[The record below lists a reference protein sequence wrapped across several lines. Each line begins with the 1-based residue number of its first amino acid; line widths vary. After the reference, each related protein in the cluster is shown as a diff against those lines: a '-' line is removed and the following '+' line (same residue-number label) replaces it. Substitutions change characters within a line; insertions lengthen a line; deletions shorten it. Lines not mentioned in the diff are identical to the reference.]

1 MDVVFSI
8 SISRDFSKTSRMEEN
23 SSCGL
28 ALLRVGSA
36 SMMLGR
42 LG

>member
-28 ALLRVGSA
+28 GMGA
-36 SMMLGR
+36 SSTR
-42 LG
+42 PPRSWR